1 MHLQNIF
8 SHTSRRIFASKNVYL
23 HLNQNTL
30 YYGNDTQ
37 TPKHQPVETEQRRV
51 HLLCRSN
58 CEPHPCGYRRSTPR
72 ADSNIGSLQGQSRK
86 NGGNCGQSRISEE
99 TAEIAEVDSE
109 EDAIIVYI
117 NATIRNA
124 KSSPLSDKKVAGT
137 TLYNATKPYIGIQR
151 LPQRQQV
158 QKVSGLLSDLAKEEV
173 ASHLETLGLI
183 EEVERLD
190 TLNARYLSLLT
201 SRADSQIANAVE
213 ASKPIRTEMDAQYD
227 EMITTAWA
235 FSIAT
240 PSDALTNFIAFLNKL
255 IDDTNTAYNQR
266 MAQSGKKEETKNDL

>member
-1 MHLQNIF
+1 MATILKPQSI
-8 SHTSRRIFASKNVYL
+8 SLSRLNNAEYTYFAGQIVNRILADTAEAL
-23 HLNQNTL
+23 HVPTATL
-30 YYGNDTQ
+30 AAYRANHE
-37 TPKHQPVETEQRRV
+37 KMVEIV
-51 HLLCRSN
+51 
-58 CEPHPCGYRRSTPR
+58 
-72 ADSNIGSLQGQSRK
+72 A
-86 NGGNCGQSRISEE
+86 QSRISEE

-137 TLYNATKPYIGIQR
+137 ALYNATKPYIGIQR

-227 EMITTAWA
+227 EMITTIWA
-235 FSIAT
+235 FSIAS
-240 PSDALTNFIAFLNKL
+240 PSDALTNFIVFLNKL

-266 MAQSGKKEETKNDL
+266 MAQSGKASEAEKTETK

>member
-1 MHLQNIF
+1 MATILKPQSI
-8 SHTSRRIFASKNVYL
+8 SLSRLNNAEYTYFAGQIVNRILADTAEAL
-23 HLNQNTL
+23 HVPTATL
-30 YYGNDTQ
+30 AAYRANHE
-37 TPKHQPVETEQRRV
+37 KMVEIV
-51 HLLCRSN
+51 
-58 CEPHPCGYRRSTPR
+58 
-72 ADSNIGSLQGQSRK
+72 A
-86 NGGNCGQSRISEE
+86 QSRISEE

-227 EMITTAWA
+227 EMITTVWA
-235 FSIAT
+235 FSIAS
-240 PSDALTNFIAFLNKL
+240 PSDALTNFIVFLNKL

-266 MAQSGKKEETKNDL
+266 MAQSGKASEAEKTGTK

>member
-1 MHLQNIF
+1 MQ
-8 SHTSRRIFASKNVYL
+8 TKTYVC
-23 HLNQNTL
+23 
-30 YYGNDTQ
+30 TQ
-37 TPKHQPVETEQRRV
+37 TNTFLIMATILKPQSINLSRLNNAEYTYFAGQIVTRILADTAEALHVPAATLAAYKANYEKMVELV
-51 HLLCRSN
+51 
-58 CEPHPCGYRRSTPR
+58 
-72 ADSNIGSLQGQSRK
+72 A
-86 NGGNCGQSRISEE
+86 QSRISEE

-124 KSSPLSDKKVAGT
+124 KSSPLSDKKAAST
-137 TLYNATKPYIGIQR
+137 ALYNVTKPYIGIQR

-173 ASHLETLGLI
+173 ATYIETLGLV
-183 EEVERLD
+183 EEIERLD
-190 TLNARYLSLLT
+190 TLNARYLDLLT
-201 SRADSQIANAVE
+201 RRADSQVTNAVE
-213 ASKPIRTEMDAQYD
+213 SAKPIRTEMDALYD

-240 PSDALTNFIAFLNKL
+240 PSDVLTAFIVFLNKL

-266 MAQSGKKEETKNDL
+266 MA

>member
-1 MHLQNIF
+1 MQTKTYIC
-8 SHTSRRIFASKNVYL
+8 
-23 HLNQNTL
+23 
-30 YYGNDTQ
+30 TQ
-37 TPKHQPVETEQRRV
+37 TNTFLIMATILNPQSISLSRLNNAEYTYFAGQIVTRILADTAEALHVPAATLAAYKANYEKMVELV
-51 HLLCRSN
+51 
-58 CEPHPCGYRRSTPR
+58 
-72 ADSNIGSLQGQSRK
+72 A
-86 NGGNCGQSRISEE
+86 QSRISEE

-124 KSSPLSDKKVAGT
+124 KSSPLSDKKAAGT
-137 TLYNATKPYIGIQR
+137 ALYNVTKPYIGIQR

-173 ASHLETLGLI
+173 ATYIETLGLV
-183 EEVERLD
+183 EEIERLD
-190 TLNARYLSLLT
+190 TLNARYLDLLT
-201 SRADSQIANAVE
+201 RRADSQVTNAVE
-213 ASKPIRTEMDAQYD
+213 SAKPIRTEMDAQYN

-240 PSDALTNFIAFLNKL
+240 PSDVLTAFIVFLNKL

-266 MAQSGKKEETKNDL
+266 MAQSGKKEEKEQ

>member
-1 MHLQNIF
+1 MATILKPQSI
-8 SHTSRRIFASKNVYL
+8 SLSRLNNAEYTYFAGQIVNRILADTAEAL
-23 HLNQNTL
+23 HVPTATL
-30 YYGNDTQ
+30 AAYRVNHE
-37 TPKHQPVETEQRRV
+37 KMVEIV
-51 HLLCRSN
+51 
-58 CEPHPCGYRRSTPR
+58 
-72 ADSNIGSLQGQSRK
+72 A
-86 NGGNCGQSRISEE
+86 QSRISEE

-137 TLYNATKPYIGIQR
+137 ALYNATKPYIGIQR

-227 EMITTAWA
+227 EMITTIWA
-235 FSIAT
+235 FSIAS
-240 PSDALTNFIAFLNKL
+240 PSDALTNFIVFLNKL

-266 MAQSGKKEETKNDL
+266 MAQSGKASETEKTETK